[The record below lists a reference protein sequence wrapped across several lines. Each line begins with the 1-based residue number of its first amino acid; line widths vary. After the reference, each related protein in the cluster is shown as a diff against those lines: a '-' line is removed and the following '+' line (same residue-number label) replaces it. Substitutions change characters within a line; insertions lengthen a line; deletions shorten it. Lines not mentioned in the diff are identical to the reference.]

1 MIFSLVPLNSK
12 MVYRPSFER
21 YAVSVIVD
29 GFRFEDKGK
38 KKRDKVQKK
47 ITLRAR
53 SFDNYRGFARY
64 ESPRHDT
71 TQT

>member
-1 MIFSLVPLNSK
+1 MYPFLGINSLIYKYLTSGSRAMIFSLVPLNSK

-38 KKRDKVQKK
+38 KKKR
-47 ITLRAR
+47 
-53 SFDNYRGFARY
+53 
-64 ESPRHDT
+64 
-71 TQT
+71 